1 MTTKDLLIFLQK
13 YLLVFLVAWGHCLSP
28 STMKLRCDCV
38 FDLTKHMPADRAY
51 NMSGQT
57 FLEPVND
64 LPLALSFCIR
74 TCSVPVR
81 LHHDGVTDEVTQDK
95 PPATL
100 G

>member
-1 MTTKDLLIFLQK
+1 MGT
-13 YLLVFLVAWGHCLSP
+13 LST
-28 STMKLRCDCV
+28 SIYYEVECDHV

-51 NMSGQT
+51 KMSGQT

-74 TCSVPVR
+74 TCRVPVR
-81 LHHDGVTDEVTQDK
+81 LHHDRVTDGVTQDK
-95 PPATL
+95 PSATL